1 MVDFFGTRIGEM
13 LYSSLALK
21 AGHSNAF
28 HFAFQDRK
36 LSALV
41 NYLNTRN
48 LDKGLDSEGDRI
60 ENKYSG
66 GEAYTDLTE
75 EIYRETI
82 GRIIQAGS
90 NYTMKYSGD
99 FWKSIKLGEP
109 NLDFVLIE
117 SDPIKNSYNKNGF
130 QDGQTNLFNVYGDK
144 LIGLQEKDYII
155 LIKNVLPL
163 YLKYARGILG
173 IN

>member
-1 MVDFFGTRIGEM
+1 MVNVFNTKVGEL
-13 LYSSLALK
+13 LYSALALK
-21 AGHSNAF
+21 SGHSNAF

-36 LSALV
+36 LSSLV

-48 LDKGLDSEGDRI
+48 LEKGLDSEGRLIRNRFTDG
-60 ENKYSG
+60 YL
-66 GEAYTDLTE
+66 YTELTE

-82 GRIIQAGS
+82 GRIISAGS
-90 NYTMKYSGD
+90 NYTMKYTGK
-99 FWKSIKLGEP
+99 FWESIKLGNP
-109 NLDFVLIE
+109 NFDYVDIL
-117 SDPIKNSYNKNGF
+117 SDPIKKSYAKNGV
-130 QDGQTNLFNVYGDK
+130 QNGEANLFNLYGED
-144 LIGLQEKDYII
+144 IVGLQERDYII